1 VALTM
6 AMMAGFSRTPRR
18 AGAAP
23 ACLAWLLCC
32 LCLVAPAL
40 ASEPAW
46 IEVPPVR
53 QFADARLGVK
63 LSDIE
68 SHLPA
73 GHIYRDSDL
82 VTWAHETTH
91 GIHSRIRNQYARWHA
106 NGFYVLANRG
116 ITFTEPRCSKSAAA
130 RFIPAAWRDSTYGL
144 YVAGQPAWDGEPL
157 YVFDEWIA
165 YTNGTEVGIEL
176 SERGLW
182 RGGQRSE
189 TTENMLEFCV
199 FAGAVIWAVHERDP
213 SYAELAKLT
222 QFTAWNVERCLR
234 LADEAEKHPAFITAR
249 ARGMRDSIRAAH
261 AKPKPAPP
269 LPMLIRLRRALPLL
283 REASR

>member
-1 VALTM
+1 M
-6 AMMAGFSRTPRR
+6 
-18 AGAAP
+18 
-23 ACLAWLLCC
+23 
-32 LCLVAPAL
+32 
-40 ASEPAW
+40 
-46 IEVPPVR
+46 R

-91 GIHSRIRNQYARWHA
+91 GIHSRIRNQYARGHA

-116 ITFTEPRCSKSAAA
+116 ITFTEPRCRKSAAA

-144 YVAGQPAWDGEPL
+144 YVAGQSAWDGEPL
-157 YVFDEWIA
+157 YVFDEWVA
-165 YTNGTEVGIEL
+165 YTNGTEVGLEL
-176 SERGLW
+176 AERGLW

-234 LADEAEKHPAFITAR
+234 LADEAEKYPAFITAR

-261 AKPKPAPP
+261 AKPKPP